1 MTQQLTNPYFILFT
15 VTFLVNVFLLFLIL
29 ARWKNAGATM
39 FWFFVLS
46 SLSCA
51 WAFVQIMLCITAGA
65 SYTVWYSITELI
77 IALILPVYCCFVL
90 AFVGR
95 ENSLKKI
102 PVLVMLV
109 VPACVLLFLYWK
121 TDVIT
126 IHDFSRA
133 ITTPWGYQFPR
144 QSVIPWDIVIV
155 SLYCFAAIVELVWFF
170 ITTKDSLRKTASVFI
185 IFAYLFPIVGGM
197 LFQGII
203 PAYLHTAEFP
213 AAAPLVLGACIVI
226 AFVLVRYGN
235 DIFEYRDLSSDII
248 SIIPTALIVLDGS
261 QKIQEVNASFMK
273 LIGATREELI
283 GKEFL
288 LLITNEE
295 VRARWKKEIFDQ
307 LSAKNSVESVVMDLP
322 QSGGASMSVNVHAIV
337 KKDGKNKPVAT
348 VVILTDISRIQQK
361 EQEILA
367 TMKRQE
373 EQNATLEDNK
383 KAMLNLL
390 EDSRVLE
397 QDLKIERDRA
407 TAIVSSMSEGLFVV
421 DKNYRIVLMNPMAE
435 KMVGV
440 TMDKAAGQP
449 LDKISVMFKG
459 SKELNASERPLRQ
472 TLDTGTPIT
481 VGLED
486 EYFFKTADGRL
497 IPLSLSTA
505 ALRREGEIIGALE
518 TFHDISRDKS
528 VKETIEQTVEE
539 RTMQLKEEEARL
551 TASINSLELGFML
564 TDVDGGILTK
574 NPASS
579 SILNLPWGIKGLKDM
594 DEALHASFSF
604 MELHN
609 KARNDHK
616 PADKRNISLAGKFID
631 IFVAPIYV
639 GGRDEDFIGSAL
651 LIQDQTESK
660 VLERSRDEFFSIA
673 SHELRTP
680 LTAIRGNTS
689 LIQEHYSEKLDPE
702 LKEMVNDIHDS
713 SIRLID
719 IVNDFLNM
727 GRLEQQRIDFK
738 NESFVIEDLIT
749 AAMKEYEVTGSRQ
762 HLSLEFVPPPKPMPR
777 VFADKDRIRQVIIN
791 LIGNSLKFTTIGG
804 VKISVRENDGMVE
817 VSVTDTG
824 RGIPLQNQALLFHKF
839 QQAGDSLFTRDTT
852 KGTGLGLYISK
863 LMVEAMGGKIWLVR
877 SEEGKGSEF
886 AFTLPLAKTGAL

>member
-1 MTQQLTNPYFILFT
+1 
-15 VTFLVNVFLLFLIL
+15 
-29 ARWKNAGATM
+29 M
-39 FWFFVLS
+39 F
-46 SLSCA
+46 
-51 WAFVQIMLCITAGA
+51 
-65 SYTVWYSITELI
+65 
-77 IALILPVYCCFVL
+77 
-90 AFVGR
+90 
-95 ENSLKKI
+95 
-102 PVLVMLV
+102 
-109 VPACVLLFLYWK
+109 
-121 TDVIT
+121 
-126 IHDFSRA
+126 
-133 ITTPWGYQFPR
+133 
-144 QSVIPWDIVIV
+144 IVIA
-155 SLYCFAAIVELVWFF
+155 F
-170 ITTKDSLRKTASVFI
+170 
-185 IFAYLFPIVGGM
+185 LFPIFGGIV
-197 LFQGII
+197 FQGIV
-203 PAYLHTAEFP
+203 PAYFHTAEFP
-213 AAAPLVLGACIVI
+213 VTAPLLLAMCVVI
-226 AFVLVRYGN
+226 AYVLVRYGK
-235 DIFEYRDLSSDII
+235 DVFDYRNLSSDII
-248 SIIPTALIVLDGS
+248 SIIPTALIVLDNS
-261 QKIQEVNASFMK
+261 QKIHEVNASFTK
-273 LIGATREELI
+273 LIGMTRDALI
-283 GKEFL
+283 GREFL
-288 LLITNEE
+288 TVIANEE
-295 VRARWKKEIFDQ
+295 ARARWKKDIFDQ
-307 LSAKNSVESVVMDLP
+307 LSVKDSVENVVIELP
-322 QSGGASMSVNVHAIV
+322 QSGTAPISVNVHAIV
-337 KKDGKNKPVAT
+337 KKDTNNKAAAT
-348 VVILTDISRIQQK
+348 MLILTDVSRIQQK
-361 EQEILA
+361 EQEILE

-390 EDSRVLE
+390 EDSRLLE
-397 QDLKIERDRA
+397 QDLKNERDRA

-421 DKNYRIVLMNPMAE
+421 DHNYRVILMNPMAE
-435 KMVGV
+435 RIVGV
-440 TMDKAAGQP
+440 TMNKATGQS
-449 LDKISVMFKG
+449 LDKVTVMFKG
-459 SKELNASERPLRQ
+459 SKELKPTERPLRQ
-472 TLDTGTPIT
+472 TLDTGTPVT
-481 VGLED
+481 VGLEE
-486 EYFFKTADGRL
+486 EYFFKTADGHL
-497 IPLSLSTA
+497 IPLSLSTV
-505 ALRREGEIIGALE
+505 ALRRDGEIIGALE

-551 TASINSLELGFML
+551 TASINSLELGFIL
-564 TDVDGGILTK
+564 TDVDGGIMSK
-574 NPASS
+574 NPAAS
-579 SILNLPWGIKGLKDM
+579 SILNLPWGIKGLKDI
-594 DEALHASFSF
+594 DDALHASFSF
-604 MELHN
+604 IDLHN

-689 LIQEHYSEKLDPE
+689 LIQEHYSDKLDPE

-738 NESFVIEDLIT
+738 NESFVIEDLV
-749 AAMKEYEVTGSRQ
+749 AAALKEYEVTGSRQ
-762 HLSLEFVPPPKPMPR
+762 NLSLEFVPSPKPMPR

-817 VSVTDTG
+817 VSVADTG

-886 AFTLPLAKTGAL
+886 AFTLPLAKTGVL